1 MNHSNSADYAAYLQ
15 SMVRLDALEKM
26 TQDLDKELAD
36 SQRTMREI
44 KAIFDTVPNVQ
55 NNLQLV
61 NNGLRHEDLSQFLE
75 ADVPKLLLPDMV
87 ENTADIDLDDVIAKM
102 KVYAEDLKKHFVL
115 STPQPRDKLILNKM
129 SDLELE
135 QYTSSL
141 DQLSKRLA
149 NIKLAKNDV
158 NNRNPEL
165 ETMLTKLC
173 QDVNMFTQMVQAK
186 TKLSESNRNW
196 SETQQENNT
205 LHYDNIINK
214 LLSGINEVTY
224 LLQNKN

>member
-26 TQDLDKELAD
+26 TRDLDKELAD